1 MREKRRNEAEKG
13 GSKKQRWEWGDRS
26 VIGLRR
32 DSGDTGEFANM
43 NAVSSGLIFRPKGN
57 KFRSGHGVGTRR
69 ELKEK

>member
-1 MREKRRNEAEKG
+1 MKLRRG
-13 GSKKQRWEWGDRS
+13 GVKNRGRDSGDRS

-43 NAVSSGLIFRPKGN
+43 NAMSCRLIFRPKSR
-57 KFRSGHGVGTRR
+57 KIWSGHGIGTRR